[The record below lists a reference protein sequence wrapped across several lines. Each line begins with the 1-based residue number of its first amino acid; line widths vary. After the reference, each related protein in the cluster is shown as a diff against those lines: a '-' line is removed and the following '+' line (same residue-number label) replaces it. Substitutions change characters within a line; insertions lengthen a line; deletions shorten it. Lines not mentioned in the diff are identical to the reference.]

1 MKTVFLVRKN
11 EKEGIIVRLDKLIE
25 ARLQT
30 NRKAQK
36 RLFLTGQVKVDGKVE
51 RQENRNVD
59 SRLHK
64 IEVAGK
70 GLETGENYFL
80 LHKPKG
86 VVCANRDSEH
96 ETVLDLIAPVD
107 RKKGLYTVG
116 RLDRDTEGLLLVTDN
131 GQLGYELLQ
140 PNRKVA
146 KVYEAWVKEPVTS
159 EDVTAFEQGIT
170 FYGGVTCQPAVLEI
184 LEVTPGPTK
193 IRLTIQEGKFH
204 QVKKMF
210 LARGIK
216 VLYLRRVAMGPLVLP
231 NDLLPKEYRELT
243 LSELQSLQDYFR

>member
-1 MKTVFLVRKN
+1 MKAGFPKAKN
-11 EKEGIIVRLDKLIE
+11 EKAGDELRLDKLIE
-25 ARLQT
+25 ARLKT
-30 NRKAQK
+30 NRKTQK
-36 RLFLTGQVKVDGKVE
+36 RLFLTGQVKVDGQIE
-51 RQENRNVD
+51 RKENRNVD

-64 IEVAGK
+64 IEVAGQI
-70 GLETGENYFL
+70 LETFESYFL
-80 LHKPKG
+80 LYKPKG

-96 ETVLDLIAPVD
+96 KTFIELLAPRD
-107 RKKGLYTVG
+107 RKKDLYTVG

-146 KVYEAWVKEPVTS
+146 KVYEAWVKEPVTQA
-159 EDVTAFEQGIT
+159 DVIAFATGIT
-170 FYGGVTCQPAVLEI
+170 FHGGVTCKPASLEI

-193 IRLTIQEGKFH
+193 IRLTIREGKFH

-216 VLYLRRVAMGPLVLP
+216 VLSLRRVAMGPVALP
-231 NDLLPKEYRELT
+231 EELLPGEYRPLT
-243 LSELQSLQDYFR
+243 LAELQSLQEYFR